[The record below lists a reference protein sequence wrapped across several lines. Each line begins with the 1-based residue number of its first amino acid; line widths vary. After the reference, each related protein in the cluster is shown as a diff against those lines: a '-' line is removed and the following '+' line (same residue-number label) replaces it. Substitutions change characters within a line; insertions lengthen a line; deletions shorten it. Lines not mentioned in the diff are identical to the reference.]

1 MALAL
6 ATLLGR
12 RWQAHG
18 ASCKH
23 RYAKA
28 GWWNPLAKFAF
39 PIIGGLSLDEIE
51 ISHITAILLRA
62 ERAGAPDTA
71 RRVRSRIELVL
82 NAAIAQGLRTATL
95 INPAS
100 GKLIGNRPGAA
111 ALLAG
116 CAVVKGVTLGLALR
130 SRRDGWEGSRGRAPT
145 ALEQGREG
153 ADRRRGAGARG
164 RGERGRPAARR
175 SSEPAFHVA

>member
-1 MALAL
+1 MAT
-6 ATLLGR
+6 TLLKPVAGSER
-12 RWQAHG
+12 IISPSQAPSSRSSRWLKPHLQAHG
-18 ASCKH
+18 ASWKH

-51 ISHITAILLRA
+51 ISHISAIMLRA

-95 INPAS
+95 LNPAG
-100 GKLIGNRPGAA
+100 GKLIAA
-111 ALLAG
+111 AHPSKRKG
-116 CAVVKGVTLGLALR
+116 ERPHYRAVRIDDAQDVFRALKAE
-130 SRRDGWEGSRGRAPT
+130 EGS
-145 ALEQGREG
+145 AL
-153 ADRRRGAGARG
+153 G
-164 RGERGRPAARR
+164 RGC
-175 SSEPAFHVA
+175 SWS